1 MAVVYNFDRSC
12 SFFGEMT
19 TRKLDFSLGHIMTM
33 KKKEADRWMIRLE
46 GFSFTQMNEG
56 SFEVYCFLWSSA
68 GYHCSLFAAISK
80 PNSGLL
86 IDRTTWKLLLL
97 YSVSVSL

>member
-1 MAVVYNFDRSC
+1 MLIFSENDNKEFA
-12 SFFGEMT
+12 FFTET
-19 TRKLDFSLGHIMTM
+19 YKNVE
-33 KKKEADRWMIRLE
+33 KNEADRWMIRLE

-86 IDRTTWKLLLL
+86 IDRATSKLLLL
-97 YSVSVSL
+97 YPVSVSL